1 MHRFFGIATAA
12 TLASMSQLP
21 HDLALT
27 PAVLDDYLHDAER
40 MAWLLA
46 TWESAKLIDREMHAA
61 QVFKGPSPR
70 ARHDPVGR
78 NALLRFAVDAAPREG
93 LFCEFGVH
101 KGETITHLAG
111 HLAEHRPGTTIHGFD
126 SFEGLPDDWFLGR
139 KAGRFSLEGN
149 APLVPGNVA
158 LYKGWFDQ
166 TLPMFVPQHDAA
178 AAFLHI
184 DADLYSSTKTILDV
198 FHAAKKIIAGTVI
211 VFDEYFNYPGWQE
224 HEYKAWRE
232 FVAAAG
238 VKFEY
243 LGMAPCHYSVA
254 VRVTDVKW

>member
-1 MHRFFGIATAA
+1 
-12 TLASMSQLP
+12 
-21 HDLALT
+21 
-27 PAVLDDYLHDAER
+27 
-40 MAWLLA
+40 
-46 TWESAKLIDREMHAA
+46 
-61 QVFKGPSPR
+61 
-70 ARHDPVGR
+70 
-78 NALLRFAVDAAPREG
+78 
-93 LFCEFGVH
+93 
-101 KGETITHLAG
+101 
-111 HLAEHRPGTTIHGFD
+111 
-126 SFEGLPDDWFLGR
+126 
-139 KAGRFSLEGN
+139 
-149 APLVPGNVA
+149 VPGNVA

-224 HEYKAWRE
+224 HEYKAWKE
-232 FVAAAG
+232 FVAASG